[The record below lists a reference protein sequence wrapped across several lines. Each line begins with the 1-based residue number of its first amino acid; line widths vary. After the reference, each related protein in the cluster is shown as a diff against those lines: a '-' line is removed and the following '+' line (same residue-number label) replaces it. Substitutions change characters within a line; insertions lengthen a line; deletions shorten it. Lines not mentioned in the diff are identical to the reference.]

1 MKKYDYYLAAPF
13 FNDIER
19 TKVLAVASAL
29 REIGHTVYVPME
41 HKIENAWSISN
52 QEWGRRV
59 FENDVKAINNSSKVI
74 AIITTANWIEDG
86 GTAWEIGYAYG
97 KGIPVIGIDMCDNNL
112 NVASLMILNSLDNAI
127 NFNHVRQK

>member
-41 HKIENAWSISN
+41 HKIENAWGISN

-74 AIITTANWIEDG
+74 AIITTTNWIEDG

-97 KGIPVIGIDMCDNNL
+97 KGIPVIGIDMCDNDL